1 MLRRGCSGRV
11 LTRLEPRPAA
21 TSSQEPH
28 AYEPVRYATGRH
40 ASGDG
45 PVGVGLDLQLV
56 GEDGL
61 EAPGFVLVVQHYDGD
76 YAQRLAARA
85 AVGHF
90 ALHVLQKAIG
100 KMILRA
106 LAAGILPATSAA
118 VRTDVLDAV
127 LLRIAVQSG
136 PAGAA
141 HANNFRVLP
150 FHGNRLLWIHVHS
163 GCDAQHSGHDTS
175 T

>member
-11 LTRLEPRPAA
+11 LSRLEPRPAA

-40 ASGDG
+40 TSGDG
-45 PVGVGLDLQLV
+45 PVGFGLGLQLV

-61 EAPGFVLVVQHYDGD
+61 EAPRFVLIVQHYDGD
-76 YAQRLAARA
+76 YAQGLAARA

-90 ALHVLQKAIG
+90 ALHVLQKAIC

-106 LAAGILPATSAA
+106 LAAGILPATMAA
-118 VRTDVLDAV
+118 GQADVLDA
-127 LLRIAVQSG
+127 LLRRIPVA
-136 PAGAA
+136 AG
-141 HANNFRVLP
+141 
-150 FHGNRLLWIHVHS
+150 
-163 GCDAQHSGHDTS
+163 
-175 T
+175 